1 LKRGVLMMEVNLV
14 KMAQEGDQE
23 AVAQIFS
30 KYRGLVLMKSKNY
43 FLNGA
48 DRDDLLQEGMIG
60 LLKAIR
66 AYDEGKNTSFNTFA
80 SLCIKRQII
89 TAIKN
94 SNSGKHRMLNL
105 ASNGFYEGEE
115 SNVSYERKSFN
126 FYNPEEIFLGKEKLE
141 ALKEYLNDN
150 LSKMENEIFDYM
162 LLGNNYIEIAEK
174 TGRKIKSV
182 DNAIQRIKKKVKGF
196 LEEYELLKR
205 MDLGDF

>member
-1 LKRGVLMMEVNLV
+1 MMELDLV
-14 KMAQEGDQE
+14 KKAQNGDQE
-23 AVAQIFS
+23 AITDIFR
-30 KYRGLVLMKSKNY
+30 KYKGLVLMKSRNY

-66 AYDEGKNTSFNTFA
+66 AYDDGKNASFNTFA

-94 SNSGKHRMLNL
+94 SNSGKHRMLNT

-115 SNVSYERKSFN
+115 NNVSYERKSFN

-141 ALKEYLNDN
+141 ALKAFLNEN

-162 LLGNNYIEIAEK
+162 LLGDNYIEIAGK

-182 DNAIQRIKKKVKGF
+182 DNAIQRIKKKVKSF
-196 LEEYELLKR
+196 LLNYELLRKLN
-205 MDLGDF
+205 LGD

>member
-1 LKRGVLMMEVNLV
+1 MMELDLV
-14 KMAQEGDQE
+14 KKAQNGDQD
-23 AVAQIFS
+23 AVTDIFA
-30 KYRGLVLMKSKNY
+30 KYKGLVLMKSRNF

-66 AYDEGKNTSFNTFA
+66 AYDDGKNASFNTFA

-94 SNSGKHRMLNL
+94 SNSGKHRMLNI

-115 SNVSYERKSFN
+115 NNVSYERKSFN

-141 ALKEYLNDN
+141 ALKEFLNEN

-162 LLGNNYIEIAEK
+162 LLGDNYIEIAEK
-174 TGRKIKSV
+174 TGRKVKSV

-196 LEEYELLKR
+196 LLNYELLRKLN
-205 MDLGDF
+205 LGD

>member
-1 LKRGVLMMEVNLV
+1 MTLEVNLV
-14 KMAQEGDQE
+14 KKAQGGDQD
-23 AVAQIFS
+23 AVAEIFD
-30 KYRGLVLMKSKNY
+30 KCKGLVLMKSRNY

-48 DRDDLLQEGMIG
+48 DREDLLQEGMIG

-66 AYDEGKNTSFNTFA
+66 AYDDGKNTSFNTFA
-80 SLCIKRQII
+80 SICIKRQII

-94 SNSGKHRMLNL
+94 SNSGKNRILNL

-115 SNVSYERKSFN
+115 SNISYEHKSFN
-126 FYNPEEIFLGKEKLE
+126 FYNPEEIFLGKEKLD
-141 ALKEYLNDN
+141 ALKNYLNEN

-196 LEEYELLKR
+196 LEDYEFLKR
-205 MDLGDF
+205 LNLEDC